1 MEYNL
6 ADLWERVVDVVP
18 DRDAFV
24 CGETRLTYAETD
36 ARIDRLAHYLAS
48 HGIGPGDHVALYL
61 HNGVEYLEGML
72 AAFKIRAVPVNVNY
86 RYVEEELRYL
96 FNDADAK
103 AVVFHREFAPKLA
116 AIRELTPTLVLFVSV
131 DDESDADL
139 EPLSATTYDDALAA
153 GAPGRDHPT
162 RSADDLYILYTGGTT
177 GMPKGVM
184 WRHEDIFFGA
194 FGGGSFAGHAITAPE
209 EIADNAVAGR
219 TRCLPACPF
228 MHGTAHWMAFTTLYS
243 GGTVIISPDRRFV
256 PDHLWS
262 LIARE
267 KVNFLVIVGDAF
279 ARPLVDALDTLD
291 TATDLSGLV
300 VILSGGAIL
309 SPTVKTDL
317 ADRLPGCMIIDGYGS
332 SEAGGQG
339 QSVTVAG
346 ADPSPTP
353 RFKVNDE
360 TTVLTA
366 ELQQAPPGVVGKLA
380 RRGHIPIGYYKDP
393 EKSAATFPV
402 VDGVRWSVPGDDAR
416 IEDDGTIS
424 LLGRGS
430 VSINT
435 GGEKV
440 YPEEVEAALKADP
453 SVMDAV
459 VVGVPDRRWGERVVA
474 VIQPRDGATID
485 RDDLDRS
492 ARTRIAG
499 YKAPR
504 DFVVVDA
511 IVRSPSGK
519 PDYRWAKAT
528 AISSLSTDPDEAGSK
543 PAAGATMSP

>member
-6 ADLWERVVDVVP
+6 ADLWECVVDTVP
-18 DRDAFV
+18 DREALV
-24 CGETRLTYAETD
+24 CGDVRFTYAQAD
-36 ARIDRLAHYLAS
+36 DRIDRLAHYLTGV
-48 HGIGPGDHVALYL
+48 GIRAGDHVALYL

-103 AVVFHREFAPKLA
+103 AVLFHREFAPKLM
-116 AIRELTPTLVLFVSV
+116 AIREFVPQLTTFISVEDDSNADVSTLGAT
-131 DDESDADL
+131 EYEDAIASS
-139 EPLSATTYDDALAA
+139 P
-153 GAPGRDHPT
+153 GGRDFSP
-162 RSADDLYILYTGGTT
+162 RSADDLYVLYTGGTT

-194 FGGGSFAGHAITAPE
+194 FGGGDFAGRAITAPE
-209 EIADNAVAGR
+209 QIADKAEAGR

-243 GGTVIISPDRRFV
+243 GGTVVISGDRRFE
-256 PDHLWS
+256 PTHLWE
-262 LIARE
+262 LVARE
-267 KVNFLVIVGDAF
+267 RVNFLVIVGDAF
-279 ARPLVDALDTLD
+279 ARPLVDALDELD
-291 TATDLSGLV
+291 GRVDMSGLV

-309 SPTVKTDL
+309 SATVKTDL
-317 ADRLPGCMIIDGYGS
+317 AERLPGSMIIDGYGS

-346 ADPSPTP
+346 AAPNEGP
-353 RFKVNDE
+353 RFSVNDE
-360 TTVLTA
+360 TTVLTSDFTV
-366 ELQQAPPGVVGKLA
+366 APVGVVGKLA
-380 RRGHIPIGYYKDP
+380 RSGHIPLGYYKDP
-393 EKSAATFPV
+393 EKTAATFPV
-402 VDGVRWSVPGDDAR
+402 ANGVRWSVPGDDAR
-416 IEDDGTIS
+416 IEDDGTIT

-440 YPEEVEAALKADP
+440 YPEEVESALKYDP
-453 SVMDAV
+453 DVMDAI
-459 VVGVPDRRWGERVVA
+459 VVGVPDPRWGERVVA
-474 VIQPRDGATID
+474 LIEPRAGHTID
-485 RDDLDRS
+485 PSRIDRNV
-492 ARTRIAG
+492 RGHVAG

-504 DFVVVDA
+504 DIFVVDA

-519 PDYRWAKAT
+519 PDYRWGKAT
-528 AISSLSTDPDEAGSK
+528 AISRLTTDEPAGS
-543 PAAGATMSP
+543 TR

>member
-6 ADLWERVVDVVP
+6 ADLWERVVDTVP
-18 DRDAFV
+18 DRDALI
-24 CGETRLTYAETD
+24 CGDTRLTYAETD
-36 ARIDRLAHYLAS
+36 ARVDRLAHFLAAS
-48 HGIGPGDHVALYL
+48 GVGTGDHVALYL
-61 HNGVEYLEGML
+61 QNGVEYLEGML
-72 AAFKIRAVPVNVNY
+72 AAFKIRAVPINVNY
-86 RYVEEELRYL
+86 RYVEEELLYL

-103 AVVFHREFAPKLA
+103 AVLFHQEFAPKLA
-116 AIRELTPTLVLFVSV
+116 AIRDRVPRLSVFVSV
-131 DDESDADL
+131 DDGSGADVTAL
-139 EPLSATTYDDALAA
+139 GATTYADALEA
-153 GAPGRDHPT
+153 GAPGRDFPE

-194 FGGGSFAGHAITAPE
+194 FGGGDFAGNAIASPE
-209 EIADNAVAGR
+209 QIAEKAEAGR

-243 GGTVIISPDRRFV
+243 GGAVVISPDRRFEPV
-256 PDHLWS
+256 RLWE
-262 LIARE
+262 LVARE

-279 ARPLVDALDTLD
+279 ARPLVDALDQLND
-291 TATDLSGLV
+291 TVDLSGLV

-309 SPTVKTDL
+309 SPTVKKDL
-317 ADRLPGCMIIDGYGS
+317 AERLPGSMILDGYGS

-346 ADPSPTP
+346 TEPSPVP
-353 RFKVNDE
+353 RFRVNDQ
-360 TTVLTA
+360 TTVLTSDFVP
-366 ELQQAPPGVVGKLA
+366 APAGVVGKLA

-393 EKSAATFPV
+393 EKSAATFPE

-416 IEDDGTIS
+416 IEDDGSIT

-453 SVMDAV
+453 AVFDAV
-459 VVGVPDRRWGERVVA
+459 VVGVPDARWGERVVA
-474 VIQPRDGATID
+474 LVQVRAGHAVDQD
-485 RDDLDRS
+485 RLDAEVRS
-492 ARTRIAG
+492 RVAG
-499 YKAPR
+499 YKVPR
-504 DFVVVDA
+504 ETVVVDE

-519 PDYRWAKAT
+519 PDYRWGKAT
-528 AISSLSTDPDEAGSK
+528 ALRLLETSSGESI
-543 PAAGATMSP
+543 AGASMAP

>member
-6 ADLWERVVDVVP
+6 ADLWERVADTVP
-18 DRDAFV
+18 DHEALV
-24 CGETRLTYAETD
+24 CGDTRLTYAQVD
-36 ARIDRLAHYLAS
+36 DRVDRLAHFLTGL
-48 HGIGPGDHVALYL
+48 GIGPGDHVALYL
-61 HNGVEYLEGML
+61 QNGVEYLEGML

-96 FNDADAK
+96 LNDADAK
-103 AVVFHREFAPKLA
+103 AVIFHREFAPKLA
-116 AIRELTPTLVLFVSV
+116 AIRELVPKLTGFISVEDGSDEGLRALNATPYEQVMETS
-131 DDESDADL
+131 
-139 EPLSATTYDDALAA
+139 P
-153 GAPGRDHPT
+153 GGRDFPP
-162 RSADDLYILYTGGTT
+162 RFADDLYVLYTGGTT

-194 FGGGSFAGHAITAPE
+194 FGGGDFAGRAISSPE
-209 EIADNAVAGR
+209 AIEENAEAGR

-243 GGTVIISPDRRFV
+243 GGTVVISTDRRFDPV
-256 PDHLWS
+256 GLWKLVS
-262 LIARE
+262 LE
-267 KVNFLVIVGDAF
+267 HVSFLVIVGDAF
-279 ARPLVDALDTLD
+279 ARPLVDALDALD
-291 TATDLSGLV
+291 GSVDLSELV

-317 ADRLPGCMIIDGYGS
+317 ATRLPGSMIIDGYGS

-346 ADPSPTP
+346 AEPSAGP
-353 RFKVNDE
+353 RFRVNDE
-360 TTVLTA
+360 TTVLTSDFTP
-366 ELQQAPPGVVGKLA
+366 APVGVIGKLA
-380 RRGHIPIGYYKDP
+380 RRGHIPLGYYKDP

-402 VDGVRWSVPGDDAR
+402 AHGVRWSVPGDDAR
-416 IEDDGTIS
+416 IEKDGTIT

-453 SVMDAV
+453 DIMDAI
-459 VVGVPDRRWGERVVA
+459 VVGVPDARWGERVVA
-474 VIQPRDGATID
+474 LIEPRAGHTV
-485 RDDLDRS
+485 DLSDVDQRV
-492 ARTRIAG
+492 RTHVAG

-504 DFVVVDA
+504 DILVVDA

-519 PDYRWAKAT
+519 PDYRWGKAT
-528 AISSLSTDPDEAGSK
+528 AISRLAESTPDQPARSAG
-543 PAAGATMSP
+543 